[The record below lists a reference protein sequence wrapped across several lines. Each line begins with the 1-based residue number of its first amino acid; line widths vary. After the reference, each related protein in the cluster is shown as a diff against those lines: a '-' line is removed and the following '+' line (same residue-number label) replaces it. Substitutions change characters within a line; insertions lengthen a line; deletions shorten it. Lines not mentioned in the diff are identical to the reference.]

1 MTGTI
6 KWKET
11 DREGAP
17 ISSPEDLLSE
27 LRAISRQTTSQS
39 GVAAVLDKP
48 SKQELIVIM
57 AGPYW
62 ALVWFPEN
70 YQGVGSHHTV
80 AETFDPDADELP
92 ELHEVATYY
101 IFGHHSEIPL
111 EYTIP
116 EADALRGVREFFD
129 TTARPPSLKWELD

>member
-1 MTGTI
+1 MGTI

-48 SKQELIVIM
+48 SKQELTVIM
-57 AGPYW
+57 K
-62 ALVWFPEN
+62 
-70 YQGVGSHHTV
+70 GS
-80 AETFDPDADELP
+80 
-92 ELHEVATYY
+92 
-101 IFGHHSEIPL
+101 
-111 EYTIP
+111 
-116 EADALRGVREFFD
+116 VRE
-129 TTARPPSLKWELD
+129 S